1 MAEHDLIMTIISYAI
16 LSNRCSYGDRL
27 HCMRNSVDLTELQHD
42 SMVPRM
48 GNDRQKE
55 SEKRKKNTK
64 TIDTLRYVTLA
75 DKCSTVCDEGK
86 FCPGVR
92 T

>member
-1 MAEHDLIMTIISYAI
+1 
-16 LSNRCSYGDRL
+16 
-27 HCMRNSVDLTELQHD
+27 MRNSVDLTELQHD
-42 SMVPRM
+42 SMVPRV
-48 GNDRQKE
+48 GSHRKKE
-55 SEKRKKNTK
+55 REKRKKKKKTK
-64 TIDTLRYVTLA
+64 TIDTLRYVTRA